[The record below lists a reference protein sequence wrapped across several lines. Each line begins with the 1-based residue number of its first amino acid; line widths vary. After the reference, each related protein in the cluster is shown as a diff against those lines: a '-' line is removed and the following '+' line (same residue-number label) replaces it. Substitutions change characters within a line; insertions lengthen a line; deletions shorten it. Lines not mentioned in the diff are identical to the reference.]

1 MPCRIYHLNIE
12 NRILLPEFYLSFKL
26 HSYSLVLIISVLCG
40 GLFAE
45 DYRIYFLG
53 FPIVNVSM
61 ESSNNAL
68 SLHTETLGMIHSFWP
83 VDNHY
88 FTHYD
93 SVSFGIRQYTK
104 SIHQGSYKG
113 ELNCTFEPNGSQL
126 NYNSQSVAVADSI
139 QNIFTLLARVSYQS
153 VEYLDTKWY
162 PMNHEGASYRARF
175 LWAGTETVEINDAD
189 IVCDHYRLDIEEV
202 DGVSINISP
211 WDYFTDHVASNEA
224 LRQIWV
230 EQNDKRRIIKATVS
244 IYGITITAK
253 LLE

>member
-1 MPCRIYHLNIE
+1 MFCRIYHLNIE
-12 NRILLPEFYLSFKL
+12 DYFLLPDLFLSLKL
-26 HSYSLVLIISVLCG
+26 HYYSLILIISVFCVR
-40 GLFAE
+40 LFAE
-45 DYRIYFLG
+45 DYRIYLLG

-61 ESSNNAL
+61 ESANDAL
-68 SLHTETLGMIHSFWP
+68 NFHTETLGMIHSFWP

-93 SVSFGIRQYTK
+93 SISFGIRQYTK

-113 ELNCTFEPNGSQL
+113 ELNCTFEPNPSQL
-126 NYNSQSVAVADSI
+126 NYNSQSVVVVDSI

-175 LWAGTETVEINDAD
+175 LWAGTETVDINGVD
-189 IVCDHYRLDIEEV
+189 IVCDHYRLDIEET

-211 WDYFTDHVASNEA
+211 WDYFTDHVTSNEA

-230 EQNDKRRIIKATVS
+230 EQNHKRRIIKAAAS
-244 IYGITITAK
+244 IYGMTITAK
-253 LLE
+253 LLD